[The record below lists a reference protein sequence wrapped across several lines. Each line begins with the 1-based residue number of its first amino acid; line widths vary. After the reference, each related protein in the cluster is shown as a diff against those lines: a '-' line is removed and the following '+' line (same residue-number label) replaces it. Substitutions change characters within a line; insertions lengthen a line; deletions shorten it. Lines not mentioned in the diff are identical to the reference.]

1 MNGSM
6 AYTGYHHDSRTN
18 WAVDLME
25 YYKGSGYKTQKEFAA
40 ACGIDEGIFSNIMHG
55 RRSLGDIDC
64 PAKLLN
70 ITVALMVGNGK
81 QSIRTEKDL
90 VIFLSKVP
98 RLLASER
105 GRQWVMQEAPLE
117 AVAKGVS
124 WNEPEAST
132 VNLTLQ
138 VTLLAS
144 SELIQSLH
152 DVTTEHNKKAAEYE
166 QRLSVQREV
175 TMPVLRQLLKELWEF
190 SSDLGA

>member
-6 AYTGYHHDSRTN
+6 AYTGYRHDSRTN

-25 YYKGSGYKTQKEFAA
+25 YYKGSGYDTQKEFAA

-55 RRSLGDIDC
+55 RRSLGDIDR
-64 PAKLLN
+64 PEKLLR

-90 VIFLSKVP
+90 VVFLSKVP

-117 AVAKGVS
+117 AAAKGVS

-132 VNLTLQ
+132 VSLMLQ
-138 VTLLAS
+138 VTLLAP
-144 SELIQSLH
+144 SELIQSLR
-152 DVTTEHNKKAAEYE
+152 DVTTEHNEKAAEYE
-166 QRLSVQREV
+166 QWLSVQREV
-175 TMPVLRQLLKELWEF
+175 TMPVLRQLLKELWES
-190 SSDLGA
+190 SSDLSA